1 MFSGQLTLLS
11 CRDSAT
17 NTLTFL
23 TGNSYSEKNDT
34 ACIVLVVPV
43 SNTHSPRIRTERYS
57 ALPLGVRE
65 DPLRTNAA
73 LHQQQLPYFSH
84 HGADKRGDSHCLW
97 NSSAAAWTSRQV
109 LADPHPHLTASSHS
123 PRPPIGAGKC
133 DAYYTAVCTV
143 HTGREPNT
151 AGGSGGR
158 YKQQAVQSV
167 STSVIAAGE
176 I

>member
-43 SNTHSPRIRTERYS
+43 SNTHSPRHRKETYS
-57 ALPLGVRE
+57 ALPLVVRE

-84 HGADKRGDSHCLW
+84 HGADKRGDSRCLW
-97 NSSAAAWTSRQV
+97 NSSVAAWTSRQ
-109 LADPHPHLTASSHS
+109 HPHLTASYHS
-123 PRPPIGAGKC
+123 PRSSIDAGKC
-133 DAYYTAVCTV
+133 DAYYTAVCTL
-143 HTGREPNT
+143 
-151 AGGSGGR
+151 AGNLIQQEAVVGATSGELCR
-158 YKQQAVQSV
+158 Q
-167 STSVIAAGE
+167 
-176 I
+176 